1 MEKVYLHL
9 IDLLVF
15 CGLIFAILKY
25 WERKVLRANFL
36 ETMNSSYAVFI
47 VGQIISIVVVY
58 MTVNDEQ
65 VLAYIDNFSP
75 FDKKSSVFWSIYG
88 IEILGFI
95 LVYLIS
101 NLLAHLMFFSC
112 IKSSKG
118 IYKDIVENKIGS
130 SFLIVSI
137 LISISLIL
145 SNSVLRPF
153 IFNFITSNSPI
164 KFFN

>member
-25 WERKVLRANFL
+25 WERKILKANFL
-36 ETMNSSYAVFI
+36 ETINSSYAVFM
-47 VGQIISIVVVY
+47 VGQIISILVIY
-58 MTVNDEQ
+58 LTVNDEQ
-65 VLAYIDNFSP
+65 IIAYIYNFSP
-75 FDKKSSVFWSIYG
+75 FDKKSGVFWSIYG
-88 IEILGFI
+88 IEILGFL

-101 NLLAHLMFFSC
+101 NLVAHLMFFSC
-112 IKSSKG
+112 FKLSKG
-118 IYKDIVENKIGS
+118 IYKDIVENKIGTS
-130 SFLIVSI
+130 ILIISI

-153 IFNFITSNSPI
+153 IFDFITSNSPI